1 MHARHDPSS
10 PFIPSDDKPNTPTH
24 PPRRQPRPT
33 PVAVHPA
40 EKPRGG
46 VRRERIERQPG
57 GGAASAVLVAVG
69 GGGGGGQVGIG
80 LGIQSASPVR
90 RPPHLQIEGRG
101 FVPRR
106 VVPEPAGEVPPVEG
120 VPHGHALC
128 GSCAVVWVPISRLP
142 IQLHANAHA
151 RARCDAI
158 PPACRPAGW
167 AWRAPRG
174 SHTCRRGS

>member
-1 MHARHDPSS
+1 MQDT
-10 PFIPSDDKPNTPTH
+10 ILH
-24 PPRRQPRPT
+24 PPSFPPTTSPIHPRTRHGVNRVPPQWLCTRRRSPVEVSVAGELKDGLAEEPR
-33 PVAVHPA
+33 VLCWWRLGVV
-40 EKPRGG
+40 GG
-46 VRRERIERQPG
+46 VVRLG
-57 GGAASAVLVAVG
+57 L
-69 GGGGGGQVGIG
+69 G

-142 IQLHANAHA
+142 IQLHANTHT

-158 PPACRPAGW
+158 PPAGRPAGW